1 MTQADRAAALVVDLG
16 LGVSKAP
23 AGIASTI
30 TPALSGADAD
40 DQRMID
46 DTLPALDPSPLK
58 ATLGGTATVAVS
70 MAVLQ
75 AAAASARRGRPSPG
89 YAAPPA
95 GTGWTKREQGTDT

>member
-30 TPALSGADAD
+30 TPALSGADAGH
-40 DQRMID
+40 QRMND
-46 DTLPALDPSPLK
+46 DILPALDPSPLK

-70 MAVLQ
+70 MAVP
-75 AAAASARRGRPSPG
+75 AASARRGSPSPG

-95 GTGWTKREQGTDT
+95 DTGWTKREQGTDT

>member
-30 TPALSGADAD
+30 TPALSGADAG

-46 DTLPALDPSPLK
+46 DILPALEPSPLK
-58 ATLGGTATVAVS
+58 ATLGGTTTVAVS
-70 MAVLQ
+70 MAVP
-75 AAAASARRGRPSPG
+75 AASARRGRPSPG